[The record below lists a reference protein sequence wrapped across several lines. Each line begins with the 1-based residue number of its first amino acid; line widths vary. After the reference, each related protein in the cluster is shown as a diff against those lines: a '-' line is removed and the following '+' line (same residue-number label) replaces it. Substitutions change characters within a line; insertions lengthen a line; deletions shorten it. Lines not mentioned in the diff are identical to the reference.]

1 MDLSIIIVTHNS
13 ETYISNCLRSV
24 EKAAQG
30 LEHEILVIDNNS
42 TDHTKALV
50 KEFKTSFVLVEN
62 SENYGFA
69 RAINMGLA
77 RSSGEY
83 SLILNPDIVIKSDS
97 LKPMIDFM
105 RNNPTAGVCG
115 CKLLNTDG
123 SLKYSMGSFPTL
135 FSILCRI
142 VLPRRMRKYRLWG
155 YDKLTECDWVT
166 GAFVLVRNSLVRQVG
181 YLDENYFLHYED
193 VDYCLQARNKGWKT
207 YYHPGIA
214 AYHFNPHAMVN
225 KSPLIE
231 EEIRRSRLYFFDKNV
246 SKTSGFILS
255 LLTRFVE
262 ERLYNLRIT
271 KKPCLTQKESK
282 RKSRVARVAWGW
294 TSRFFGD

>member
-13 ETYISNCLRSV
+13 ETYISNCLKSV
-24 EKAAQG
+24 ERAVRG
-30 LEHEILVIDNNS
+30 IGHEILVIDNHS
-42 TDHTKALV
+42 TDHTKALI
-50 KEFKTSFVLVEN
+50 KDSKISCILIEN

-77 RSSGEY
+77 RSSGTF
-83 SLILNPDIVIKSDS
+83 SLIINPDIVVKADS
-97 LKPMIDFM
+97 LAPMIDFM
-105 RNNPTAGVCG
+105 RNHPAVGICG

-123 SLKYSMGSFPTL
+123 SLQYSMGSFPTL

-155 YDKLTECDWVT
+155 YEKLTECDWVT
-166 GAFVLVRNSLVRQVG
+166 GAFVLIRNSIVRQVG

-193 VDYCLQARNKGWKT
+193 VDYCLQARNQGWKT
-207 YYHPGIA
+207 YYYPGIA
-214 AYHFNPHAMVN
+214 AYHFNPHAMTKKN
-225 KSPLIE
+225 PLIE

-246 SKTSGFILS
+246 SKTSCKILA
-255 LLTRFVE
+255 LLTLFIE
-262 ERLYNLRIT
+262 ERLCNLHIT
-271 KKPCLTQKESK
+271 KKPCLTQKDTK
-282 RKSRVARVAWGW
+282 RRHRVARVAWGW

>member
-13 ETYISNCLRSV
+13 ENYILNCLTSV
-24 EKAAQG
+24 EKAVRDI
-30 LEHEILVIDNNS
+30 EHEILVIDNNS

-50 KEFKTSFVLVEN
+50 KESKTSLLLVEN
-62 SENYGFA
+62 SENDGFA
-69 RAINMGLA
+69 RAINRGLK
-77 RSSGEY
+77 RCSGEF
-83 SLILNPDIVIKSDS
+83 SLILNPDIVIQSES
-97 LKPMIDFM
+97 LKPMINFM
-105 RNNPTAGVCG
+105 RNNPTAGICG
-115 CKLLNTDG
+115 CKLLNADG
-123 SLKYSMGSFPTL
+123 SLQYSMGSFPTL

-166 GAFVLVRNSLVRQVG
+166 GAFVLVRNTLVRQVG

-193 VDYCLQARNKGWKT
+193 VDYCLQAGNKGWKT
-207 YYHPGIA
+207 YYYPGIA
-214 AYHFNPHAMVN
+214 AYHFNPHALTR

-231 EEIRRSRLYFFDKNV
+231 EQIRKSRLYFFDKNV

-262 ERLYNLRIT
+262 ERLCTLLVT
-271 KKPCLTQKESK
+271 KKPCLAQKDTK
-282 RKSRVARVAWGW
+282 RKRRAARFAWGW